1 MTFQALFDEIKAQYD
16 VDISMVACGRI
27 ALYNAY
33 MPGGKHAPRLA
44 MYPEKLYEET
54 AEEVIPASRKY
65 LILELGGE
73 TCDDGSEFSM
83 PPVKYYF
90 R

>member
-1 MTFQALFDEIKAQYD
+1 MTFQALFDEIKELHD
-16 VDISMVACGRI
+16 VEVTMVACGRI

-33 MPGGKHAPRLA
+33 MPGNKHVPRLA
-44 MYPEKLYEET
+44 MLPEKLYVDTAQEEF
-54 AEEVIPASRKY
+54 PASRNY
-65 LILELGGE
+65 MILELGGE
-73 TCDDGSEFSM
+73 TCDDGSDFSM